1 MSEEMPIH
9 HAARQLIERY
19 GVDAPRQARL
29 RANELAAAGDAE
41 GHRLWH
47 DIGET
52 VAEMLRGPVSSKS
65 AN

>member
-1 MSEEMPIH
+1 MPEEMPIH

-29 RANELAAAGDAE
+29 RADELAAAGDAE
-41 GHRLWH
+41 GHGLWR
-47 DIGET
+47 DIHET
-52 VAEMLRGPVSSKS
+52 VVEMLRAPSASKM

>member
-1 MSEEMPIH
+1 MPEEMPIH

-29 RANELAAAGDAE
+29 RADELAAAGDAE
-41 GHRLWH
+41 GRSLWRDIH
-47 DIGET
+47 DT
-52 VAEMLRGPVSSKS
+52 VVEMLHGSLSPKS